1 MKQTKRS
8 FLEEVT
14 SQIKSKE
21 AKHFVQAEL
30 NDHIEKSKMEWIK
43 KGLSV
48 EKAEE
53 KAVHHMGSSVSLGQ
67 QMNKLHRPR
76 VDWLLVILLAVCLGL
91 GFLPLFSGEF
101 VNVQNKVFM
110 VLIGAAAA
118 FALMLVDY
126 RKLEKR
132 GWMFYAAGVIILLMI
147 HSFPNS
153 TINGNFALTVGALS
167 LESLTA
173 LPFFF
178 LAWATFFNHEN
189 FKIWHCGLLFLF
201 PVYLFFTLPSIS
213 SAYLYSV
220 MVFAMLGYSKFSLR
234 TILKIYGA
242 AAVGLTFTMFL
253 SFRYQS
259 GYLKERMF
267 AFLNPET
274 YSDSS
279 GFMIL
284 HLRKFL
290 SEAGWFG
297 SPSIERSMPDA
308 ATNFVFAAL
317 TSQFGWLFS
326 GFLVI
331 VLSLFAVRI
340 AAVIPTI
347 KGSYGRLLLIGAVSL
362 YSIQVFSNI
371 GMVLGFFPMTAMNLP
386 FISYGLM
393 PVLLNAVLIGIVL
406 SVYRRKDLVS
416 G

>member
-1 MKQTKRS
+1 
-8 FLEEVT
+8 
-14 SQIKSKE
+14 
-21 AKHFVQAEL
+21 
-30 NDHIEKSKMEWIK
+30 MEWIK

-48 EKAEE
+48 EEAEE

-76 VDWLLVILLAVCLGL
+76 VDWLLVFLLAACLGL
-91 GFLPLFSGEF
+91 GFLPLFSGEY
-101 VNVQNKVFM
+101 VNVQNKVFI

-126 RKLEKR
+126 RKLEKF
-132 GWMFYAAGVIILLMI
+132 GWMFYATGVIILLLI
-147 HSFPNS
+147 QSFPNS
-153 TINGNFALTVGALS
+153 TINGNYALTVGPLS
-167 LESLTA
+167 LESLSA

-178 LAWATFFNHEN
+178 LALASFFNHGN
-189 FKIWHCGLLFLF
+189 FKIWHYGLLFLF

-220 MVFAMLGYSKFSLR
+220 MVFAMLGYSKLSLR
-234 TILKIYGA
+234 TILKIHGA
-242 AAVGLTFTMFL
+242 AAAGLTFTMFL

-267 AFLNPET
+267 AFLNPEK

-284 HLRKFL
+284 HLRKLLF
-290 SEAGWFG
+290 EAGWFG
-297 SPSIERSMPDA
+297 SPSIERSMPNG
-308 ATNFVFAAL
+308 ATNFVFVAL

-331 VLSLFAVRI
+331 VLSLFAARI
-340 AAVIPTI
+340 GAVIPAI
-347 KGSYGRLLLIGAVSL
+347 KDSYGRLLLIGAVSL
-362 YSIQVFSNI
+362 YSIQVLSNI

-416 G
+416 GKAV